1 MVETI
6 SRNLHLKQTKSELVN
21 KASDFKP
28 EEDNSLNFQGID
40 TQYSTHCLHTYLAA
54 MIPALAG
61 KLIDSYVPPGGT
73 VLDPFCGGGAV
84 LVEAI
89 LSGRQALGHDIN
101 DLAILVSKAKTTYL
115 SHEQIAN
122 AGNDIL
128 TKARNYSGQ
137 TISFN
142 PSERVD
148 YWFKPYMFRPLSAL
162 KTAIDTV
169 SDPEIKNL
177 MQVVFSATVR
187 NVSLTYRNEIRLRRM
202 TEKEQERF
210 NPDIFR
216 KFEEKLSEAL
226 SRVPELPKDSK
237 AKIGKLDIRKL
248 QLIEYKEIADAIVC
262 SPPYGDERNGVPYT
276 QFAKNM
282 LFWLGYSADKIRES
296 KDMSLGWGHQ
306 QRVIPNSRTLL
317 EAIGKIE
324 AYPDSVEEAIN
335 FYADY
340 FEALKGMA
348 NAVKDR
354 IVIVIG
360 QRVLK
365 DTIFDNG
372 KITVDLMAEIGL
384 PIERS
389 FLRKLPSKRLP
400 RMRNFG
406 AAINRET
413 ILIFKK

>member
-1 MVETI
+1 
-6 SRNLHLKQTKSELVN
+6 
-21 KASDFKP
+21 
-28 EEDNSLNFQGID
+28 
-40 TQYSTHCLHTYLAA
+40 

-115 SHEQIAN
+115 SYEQIAN

-128 TKARNYSGQ
+128 TKARSYPGQ

-148 YWFKPYMFRPLSAL
+148 YWFKPYMFKPLSAL

-202 TEKEQERF
+202 TEKEQARF
-210 NPDIFR
+210 NPDVFI
-216 KFEEKLSEAL
+216 KFEEKLYEAL

-248 QLIEYKEIADAIVC
+248 QLAEHKEIADAIVC

-282 LFWLGYSADKIRES
+282 LFWLGYSADQIRES
-296 KDMSLGWGHQ
+296 KDMSLGWGNQ
-306 QRVIPNSRTLL
+306 PRVIPNSRTLL

-340 FEALKGMA
+340 FESLKGMA

-360 QRVLK
+360 QRVLR

-384 PIERS
+384 PVEKAY
-389 FLRKLPSKRLP
+389 LRKLPSKRLP
-400 RMRNFG
+400 KMRNFG

>member
-1 MVETI
+1 
-6 SRNLHLKQTKSELVN
+6 
-21 KASDFKP
+21 
-28 EEDNSLNFQGID
+28 
-40 TQYSTHCLHTYLAA
+40 
-54 MIPALAG
+54 
-61 KLIDSYVPPGGT
+61 
-73 VLDPFCGGGAV
+73 
-84 LVEAI
+84 
-89 LSGRQALGHDIN
+89 
-101 DLAILVSKAKTTYL
+101 
-115 SHEQIAN
+115 
-122 AGNDIL
+122 
-128 TKARNYSGQ
+128 
-137 TISFN
+137 
-142 PSERVD
+142 
-148 YWFKPYMFRPLSAL
+148 
-162 KTAIDTV
+162 
-169 SDPEIKNL
+169 
-177 MQVVFSATVR
+177 
-187 NVSLTYRNEIRLRRM
+187 M

-340 FEALKGMA
+340 FESLKGMA

>member
-6 SRNLHLKQTKSELVN
+6 SRNLHLKQTKSELVD
-21 KASDFKP
+21 KAYDFKP

-40 TQYSTHCLHTYLAA
+40 TQYSTHRLHTYLAA

-115 SHEQIAN
+115 SYEQIAN

-128 TKARNYSGQ
+128 TKARSYPGQ

-148 YWFKPYMFRPLSAL
+148 YWFKPYMFKPLSAL

-202 TEKEQERF
+202 TEKEQARF
-210 NPDIFR
+210 NPDVFI
-216 KFEEKLSEAL
+216 KFEEKLYEAL

-248 QLIEYKEIADAIVC
+248 QLAEHKEIADAIVC

-282 LFWLGYSADKIRES
+282 LFWLGYSADQIRES
-296 KDMSLGWGHQ
+296 KDMSLGWGNQ
-306 QRVIPNSRTLL
+306 PRVIPNSRTLL

-340 FEALKGMA
+340 FESLKGMA

-360 QRVLK
+360 QRVLR

-384 PIERS
+384 PVEKAY
-389 FLRKLPSKRLP
+389 LRKLPSKRLP
-400 RMRNFG
+400 KMRNFG